1 MWQRRRLRVWPW
13 QAWARSN
20 RKRCNMQQVIAFQM
34 ATSHMIQSGPV
45 GRDDLCQFW
54 RRQAMAFPE
63 LSSLSLSDWIEF
75 MIIGSKCMQHLIT
88 HPTIT
93 PTNRACINIDS
104 YIDLASHDSDQSRPT
119 SLQKQWPKR
128 KAPKKGSK
136 ERPKE
141 REPQKGDHIHWWS
154 INEFIDGPSMIFN
167 DIHWWSINDI
177 HQWIHWWTSNNE
189 YQWISNSVF
198 EKTMKKQ

>member
-1 MWQRRRLRVWPW
+1 
-13 QAWARSN
+13 
-20 RKRCNMQQVIAFQM
+20 
-34 ATSHMIQSGPV
+34 MIQSGPV

-128 KAPKKGSK
+128 KAPKERLQRRAQRKGTT
-136 ERPKE
+136 ER
-141 REPQKGDHIHWWS
+141 
-154 INEFIDGPSMIFN
+154 GPYSLMVHQWF
-167 DIHWWSINDI
+167 HWWSINDI
-177 HQWIHWWTSNNE
+177 QWYSLMVHQWYPSMNSLMDIQ
-189 YQWISNSVF
+189 QWIPMVQWFSNSVF